1 MVTTKIVLG
10 KLLVVGASRS
20 LEITSEQD
28 ARTTNFLSR
37 KINVSKYDYKKSP
50 NPQSPMPNPQ
60 SPIPNSR
67 IQPIPTN
74 GIK

>member
-37 KINVSKYDYKKSP
+37 KINVAEY
-50 NPQSPMPNPQ
+50 
-60 SPIPNSR
+60 
-67 IQPIPTN
+67 
-74 GIK
+74 